1 MRIGEPTE
9 TAVESANPATYAFAG
24 VEVDAGAHRLSRE
37 GREIAIEP
45 KAFAVLLEFLAHPGQ
60 LLSRDQLLDAVWG
73 HSFVTP
79 ATLNRII
86 ALLRRALADDSE
98 APRCIQTVH
107 GLGYRFIASL
117 EHVEEP
123 AAPALRFA
131 PPARARVPERTEPLI
146 GRENDIDALK
156 QMLRDHRLITIT
168 GAGGLG
174 KTQAALETARRVAAD
189 FPDGVWLFDCTPQT
203 DGDELVR
210 WLAGMFDIHA
220 TTDTAQ
226 LTARLGELLQT
237 RQVLLVFDNCE
248 RVAEPLGKAVGNL
261 LSACADLRILVTSQQ
276 RLNCAGES
284 LYGLPPLQVPRQAEW
299 ATDEQIAS
307 LSLIPAVRLLLLRS
321 RACASGFTLTRTNAA
336 TVAEICRRVAG
347 LPLALEL
354 AAARL
359 RLLSPEQLLPR
370 MEDRLLSLSEDNPN
384 RPARHQTLGALIEWS
399 FALLS
404 QREQSLLCGL
414 SIFAGTCTLR
424 GASAVGAVFE
434 LGEEQTLDLLGGLV
448 DKSLLTVD
456 ATTNP
461 PSYRL
466 LDSVRLFAQ
475 GRLAASENELRVRT
489 AHLAHFVQLTGL
501 IYTEI
506 RGNRSQLWFERVRRE
521 WNNLHAAFDF
531 ALARPDLVDDALA
544 LIGNLCWY
552 FRGSTDYH
560 QSVRWAERA
569 LQASHASSPS
579 LARALVAAG
588 VALHF
593 SKVHERAGSRLREGI
608 ALAKGQGDTW
618 LAAAGE
624 AILAFE
630 LATCGDV
637 AGAEACAASV
647 LAVVGQRDDEWLR
660 SNALLGR
667 GIAQSMADRHRD
679 AEASISEALE
689 CLSMHA
695 NSSFQWAYTLINRA
709 LQRFYLGDFSG
720 ATQDWLADLEWF
732 AGIQNWRGA
741 AGCVEGTAYL
751 AAEHGE
757 PAKAARFLGAAAQ
770 VREWTGAALFEQW
783 QKAQRIADGKARTA
797 LGPAFEQ
804 ARLAGAS
811 ARFEDVVAEA
821 RALLMEIA
829 DQPARSGASTPSG
842 S

>member
-1 MRIGEPTE
+1 
-9 TAVESANPATYAFAG
+9 
-24 VEVDAGAHRLSRE
+24 
-37 GREIAIEP
+37 
-45 KAFAVLLEFLAHPGQ
+45 
-60 LLSRDQLLDAVWG
+60 DAVWG

-79 ATLNRII
+79 ATLNRIV
-86 ALLRRALADDSE
+86 AQLRKALADDSE
-98 APRCIQTVH
+98 TPHCIQTVH
-107 GLGYRFIASL
+107 GLGYRFIATL
-117 EHVEEP
+117 EQVPEKTGG
-123 AAPALRFA
+123 AALRFA
-131 PPARARVPERTEPLI
+131 PPARARLPERTEPLI
-146 GRENDIDALK
+146 GRESDIEALK
-156 QMLRDHRLITIT
+156 RVLQDHRLVTIT
-168 GAGGLG
+168 GPGGLG
-174 KTQAALETARRVAAD
+174 KTQAALETARAVAMD

-203 DGDELVR
+203 EGDALVR

-220 TTDTAQ
+220 TTDAGQ
-226 LTARLGELLQT
+226 LIARLGELLQT
-237 RQVLLVFDNCE
+237 RRVLLLFDNCE
-248 RVAEPLGKAVGNL
+248 RIVEPLGKAVASL
-261 LSACADLRILVTSQQ
+261 LSACVDLHILVTSQQ

-284 LYGLPPLQVPRQAEW
+284 LYGLPPLQVPPQGEW

-307 LSLIPAVRLLLLRS
+307 LSSIPAVRLLLLRS
-321 RACASGFTLTRTNAA
+321 QACASGFTLTRANAA

-359 RLLSPEQLLPR
+359 RLLSPEQLLLR
-370 MEDRLLSLSEDNPN
+370 MEARLLSLSEDNPN
-384 RPARHQTLGALIEWS
+384 RPARHQTLSALIEWS

-404 QREQSLLCGL
+404 EREQSLLCGL
-414 SIFAGTCTLR
+414 SVFAGNCTL
-424 GASAVGAVFE
+424 GSASAVGAAFGLDE
-434 LGEEQTLDLLGGLV
+434 DQTLDLLGGLV

-456 ATTNP
+456 AAANP

-475 GRLAASENELRVRT
+475 ERLAASGNDIRVRT
-489 AHLAHFVQLTGL
+489 AHLAHFVELTAI

-521 WNNLHAAFDF
+521 LTNLHAAFDF

-560 QSVRWAERA
+560 QSVQWAERA
-569 LQASHASSPS
+569 LQATHASSRH

-593 SKVHERAGSRLREGI
+593 SKVHERAAPRLREGI
-608 ALAKGQGDTW
+608 ALAKDQGDTW

-624 AILAFE
+624 AILTFE
-630 LATCGDV
+630 LATCGDL

-647 LAVVGQRDDEWLR
+647 LAVAGQLDDEWLR

-667 GIAQSMADRHRD
+667 GVAQSIADRHRD
-679 AEASISEALE
+679 AEASISGALE

-695 NSSFQWAYTLINRA
+695 NSFQWAYTLINRA
-709 LQRFYLGDFSG
+709 LQRFYLGDLRG
-720 ATQDWLADLEWF
+720 ATQDWLTDLEWF
-732 AGIQNWRGA
+732 ARIQNWRGA

-757 PAKAARFLGAAAQ
+757 PAKAARFLGAAAR

-783 QKAQRIADGKARTA
+783 QKAQHIAHRKARTA

-804 ARLAGAS
+804 ARQAGAS

-821 RALLMEIA
+821 RTLLMEFA
-829 DQPARSGASTPSG
+829 DQPERTGASNPSG

>member
-1 MRIGEPTE
+1 MRIAEPTE
-9 TAVESANPATYAFAG
+9 TAVESASPVTYAFAG
-24 VEVDAGAHRLSRE
+24 VEVDAGAHRLSRDD
-37 GREIAIEP
+37 REVAIEP

-79 ATLNRII
+79 ATLNRIV
-86 ALLRRALADDSE
+86 AQLRRALADDSE

-107 GLGYRFIASL
+107 GLGYRFIAPL
-117 EHVEEP
+117 ERIPEKTS
-123 AAPALRFA
+123 PALRFA

-146 GRENDIDALK
+146 GRESDIDALAL
-156 QMLRDHRLITIT
+156 MLREHRLVTIT

-174 KTQAALETARRVAAD
+174 KTQAALETARSVATH

-203 DGDELVR
+203 EGDALVR

-220 TTDTAQ
+220 ATDADQ
-226 LTARLGELLQT
+226 LVARLGELLQT

-248 RVAEPLGKAVGNL
+248 RIAEPLGKAVANL

-284 LYGLPPLQVPRQAEW
+284 LYGLPPLQVPPQAEW
-299 ATDEQIAS
+299 MTDEQIAS
-307 LSLIPAVRLLLLRS
+307 LSAVPAVRLLLLRS
-321 RACASGFTLTRTNAA
+321 QACASGFTLTQANAT

-359 RLLSPEQLLPR
+359 RLLSPEQLLIR
-370 MEDRLLSLSEDNPN
+370 MEDRLLSLSEDNPS
-384 RPARHQTLGALIEWS
+384 RPARHQTLSALIEWS

-404 QREQSLLCGL
+404 EREQSLLCGL
-414 SIFAGTCTLR
+414 SVFSGNCTLSS
-424 GASAVGAVFE
+424 ASAVGAAFG
-434 LGEEQTLDLLGGLV
+434 LDEEQTLDLLGGLV

-456 ATTNP
+456 AATNP

-475 GRLAASENELRVRT
+475 GRLAASGNEMRVRT

-506 RGNRSQLWFERVRRE
+506 RGDRSQLWFERVRRE
-521 WNNLHAAFDF
+521 LTNLHAAFDF
-531 ALARPDLVDDALA
+531 ALARPGLVDDALA
-544 LIGNLCWY
+544 LLGNLCWY

-560 QSVRWAERA
+560 QSVQWAERA
-569 LQASHASSPS
+569 LQVTHASSRH

-593 SKVHERAGSRLREGI
+593 SKVHERAASRLREGI
-608 ALAKGQGDTW
+608 ALARDQGDTW

-624 AILAFE
+624 AILTFE
-630 LATCGDV
+630 LATCGEV
-637 AGAEACAASV
+637 AAAEACAASV
-647 LAVVGQRDDEWLR
+647 LAVAGQLDDEWLR

-667 GIAQSMADRHRD
+667 GVAQSIVGHHRD
-679 AEASISEALE
+679 AEASISGALE
-689 CLSMHA
+689 SLSMHA
-695 NSSFQWAYTLINRA
+695 NSFQWAYTLINRA
-709 LQRFYLGDFSG
+709 LQRFYLGDLRG

-751 AAEHGE
+751 AAERGE
-757 PAKAARFLGAAAQ
+757 AAKAARFLGAAAR
-770 VREWTGAALFEQW
+770 VRDWTGAALFEQW
-783 QKAQRIADGKARTA
+783 QKAQHIADRKARAA

-804 ARLAGAS
+804 ARQAGAS

-821 RALLMEIA
+821 RTLLIA
-829 DQPARSGASTPSG
+829 FAAQPERAGASNPFG